1 MELES
6 LRVDVGGLLT
16 DISEVLYTMYC
27 ETIPLLVLRR
37 YRYRGRPEAGSTH
50 LGADSALR
58 EPCHW
63 TRGQGDHTVM
73 EERKDFTRSQ
83 VLCTVR
89 IPLQKFP
96 VVFESLR
103 G

>member
-58 EPCHW
+58 EPCI
-63 TRGQGDHTVM
+63 GPV
-73 EERKDFTRSQ
+73 DFTRSQ

-96 VVFESLR
+96 VMFESLR